1 MNPFE
6 NLDINCIQNLKGKIT
21 SRKTGKSTTGKI
33 TGWTYVSLY
42 FKVPAP
48 AAYSPLAPGL
58 GKAIPPSGP
67 GPTAPGGGG
76 PWGKARET
84 AQRQPVNNT

>member
-1 MNPFE
+1 MREKN
-6 NLDINCIQNLKGKIT
+6 NLKGKIT
-21 SRKTGKSTTGKI
+21 SCKTGKSTTGSK
-33 TGWTYVSLY
+33 YLLY
-42 FKVPAP
+42 LCQFVFKVPAP